1 MQLFPVHRELFLCS
15 HEKVPIA
22 LVGPAGR
29 MHPREGTPESIGHSF
44 LLILVGLSRDPKK
57 HTVHIIGNAAGTTT
71 VVVSVVVVLDPV
83 VIVVRFL
90 GVLPAGFVDTI
101 ADATRQR
108 SDR

>member
-1 MQLFPVHRELFLCS
+1 M
-15 HEKVPIA
+15 
-22 LVGPAGR
+22 VGPAGR

-71 VVVSVVVVLDPV
+71 VVVVVVVSVVVALDPV